1 MLTPSPSQAP
11 ADRLLHPRD
20 LTAWQSWAA
29 SHHRLRRLKAGLTSS
44 ARAIARRQPRQPD
57 DVLATTGPD
66 PHVLIVI
73 DAPTSSQ
80 QAALL
85 QPLAHLVSTGQDVAV
100 LCPREVLPLLQMTIA
115 PRRTVTRSA
124 AGSLPDSDLTSVSTV
139 LAVGHYLSL
148 GSQAYRWAKERSV
161 RFCVIQHGLL
171 TPFMAPLPDDAH
183 LLAWSQEDADFWI
196 SGRHDVTYEVVGSQ
210 LLWQAAKE
218 PAAQVDPDARPV
230 FLGQLHGIELSRSYM
245 TRVSY
250 DFCRGTGA
258 TYRPH
263 PSEKDKLS
271 RLTHA
276 LWERRGIE
284 IDRTKVPL
292 PQIGRPVVGV
302 FSTGILEAAARGVP
316 AWQVSTA
323 GSGLGTKAPSWLQAF
338 HSRYNMSSWGSA
350 PTPRPDVPRA
360 EPARAVI
367 YALTTT

>member
-1 MLTPSPSQAP
+1 MALLHSRTIPS
-11 ADRLLHPRD
+11 DGLLHPVDLASWMRWETSAHRLQQVKGSLHHAVSALCPPSSVPRPVLSVQGEAPEVLVVVD
-20 LTAWQSWAA
+20 AAKSSLTAALIRPVQ
-29 SHHRLRRLKAGLTSS
+29 LLLDAG
-44 ARAIARRQPRQPD
+44 
-57 DVLATTGPD
+57 
-66 PHVLIVI
+66 
-73 DAPTSSQ
+73 
-80 QAALL
+80 
-85 QPLAHLVSTGQDVAV
+85 VSIAV
-100 LCPREVLPLLQMTIA
+100 LSPS
-115 PRRTVTRSA
+115 TVVS
-124 AGSLPDSDLTSVSTV
+124 SLPHRDSWQARPALHSALDSCSGTV
-139 LAVGHYLSL
+139 QAVLSAGHYLPL
-148 GSQAYRWAKERSV
+148 GSTAYQWAMRHNI

-183 LLAWSQEDADFWI
+183 LLAWTQEDADFWI

-210 LLWQAAKE
+210 LLWQAAQE
-218 PAAQVDPDARPV
+218 PATQVDPDARPV
-230 FLGQLHGIELSRSYM
+230 FLGQLHGIELDRSYM

-258 TYRPH
+258 SYRPH

-292 PQIGRPVVGV
+292 SQIGRPVAGV

-350 PTPRPDVPRA
+350 PTPRPDVPRT

-367 YALTTT
+367 HALTTT

>member
-1 MLTPSPSQAP
+1 MLTPSTSKAP

-29 SHHRLRRLKAGLTSS
+29 SHHRLRRLKAGLASS
-44 ARAIARRQPRQPD
+44 ARTVTRRQPYQPD

-66 PHVLIVI
+66 PHVLIVV
-73 DAPTSSQ
+73 DALTSSQ

-100 LCPREVLPLLQMTIA
+100 LCPREVLPLLQTTVA

-124 AGSLPDSDLTSVSTV
+124 VGSLPDSELTSVCAV

-148 GSQAYRWAKERSV
+148 GSQAYRWAREKGV

-171 TPFMAPLPDDAH
+171 TPFMAPLPHGAH
-183 LLAWSQEDADFWI
+183 LLAWTQEDADFWI
-196 SGRHDVTYEVVGSQ
+196 SGRHDVTYQVVGSQ
-210 LLWQAAKE
+210 LLWQAATE
-218 PAAQVDPDARPV
+218 PATQVDPDARPT
-230 FLGQLHGIELSRSYM
+230 FLGQLHGIELGRPYM

-250 DFCRGTGA
+250 DFCRRTGA
-258 TYRPH
+258 VYRPH

-271 RLTHA
+271 RVTHA

-284 IDRTKVPL
+284 VDRTGLPL
-292 PQIGRPVVGV
+292 SQVGRPVAAV

-316 AWQVSTA
+316 AWQISTTGA
-323 GSGLGTKAPSWLQAF
+323 GRGAQTPVWLQAF
-338 HSRYNMSSWGSA
+338 HSRYNMSPWGSA
-350 PTPRPDVPRA
+350 PTPRPDVPGA
-360 EPARAVI
+360 EPARAVM